1 VPHYAHIVLSLPPA
15 SVDEETYG
23 TWYEQHVSEILET
36 PGFVAARRYWLG
48 PASPERPGVEFR
60 HLALYL
66 LEQPDDPM
74 TALNARI
81 DAGELTIPDWFSE
94 IRFAA
99 YAARPLEDDE
109 LGYPDHAYLVFS
121 HAPGRF
127 SDEEFYGWY
136 YAHARENL
144 TSKGFD
150 TVWRYAL
157 TPTVE
162 APDGPRS
169 STHGAIYEVNGDLP
183 ALREALA
190 DTMRA
195 RRVDIPDWM
204 AEGEFVSFDCLAA
217 SPPVAAPA
225 RSS

>member
-1 VPHYAHIVLSLPPA
+1 MPRYVHVVLSLPPA
-15 SVDEETYG
+15 SVDEQTYG
-23 TWYEQHVSEILET
+23 DWYERRVSAILET
-36 PGFVAARRYWLG
+36 PGVVAARRYWLG

-66 LEQPDDPM
+66 LEEPGAPLAELDPR
-74 TALNARI
+74 LE
-81 DAGELTIPDWFSE
+81 AGERVPDWFGD

-99 YAARPLEDDE
+99 YGGEPLEDDE
-109 LGYPDHAYLVFS
+109 LRFPDHAYLVFS
-121 HAPGRF
+121 HAPRRF
-127 SDEEFYGWY
+127 TDEEFYGWY

-144 TSKGFD
+144 TSEGFE

-157 TPTVE
+157 VPALE
-162 APDGPRS
+162 DPDGPRG
-169 STHGAIYEVNGDLP
+169 STHGAFYEVHGDLP

-190 DTMRA
+190 DTIRA

-217 SPPVAAPA
+217 SPVVAAPA
-225 RSS
+225 RS

>member
-1 VPHYAHIVLSLPPA
+1 MPHHAHIVLSLPPT

-23 TWYEQHVSEILET
+23 NWYEQHVCEILET
-36 PGFVAARRYWLG
+36 HGFVAARRYWLG
-48 PASPERPGVEFR
+48 PASPERPGVEFL

-66 LEQPDDPM
+66 LEEPDEPLA
-74 TALNARI
+74 ALGVRLQ
-81 DAGELTIPDWFSE
+81 AGELTIPDWFGE

-99 YAARPLEDDE
+99 YAGRPLEDDE
-109 LGYPDHAYLVFS
+109 LGFPDHAYLVFS

-127 SDEEFYGWY
+127 TDPEFYGWY

-144 TSKGFD
+144 TSEGFE

-157 TPTVE
+157 TPAIE
-162 APDGPRS
+162 DPGGPRA
-169 STHGAIYEVNGDLP
+169 STHAAIYEVDGDLA

-190 DTMRA
+190 DTLQA
-195 RRVDIPDWM
+195 RRVDIPNWM

-217 SPPVAAPA
+217 SPLVAAPA
-225 RSS
+225 QS